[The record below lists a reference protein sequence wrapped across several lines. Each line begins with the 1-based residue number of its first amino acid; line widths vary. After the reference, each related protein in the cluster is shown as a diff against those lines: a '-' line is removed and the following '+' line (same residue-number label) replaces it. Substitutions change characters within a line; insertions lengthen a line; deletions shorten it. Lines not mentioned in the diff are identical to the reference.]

1 MLAKRSPANFD
12 CSARGNDRCKARKPW
27 FDCLSWYWPH
37 YPFDQNISKDHS
49 WHVSKAD
56 REAAL
61 IQWRLWLPTL
71 ERLFRPEESSGRFC
85 CFLRPGSVPA
95 INRFVEGQGGI
106 HLECPEIDHL
116 LQAGNASRSENARW
130 RKKQRPDLQPL
141 TLNLNLD
148 KVRGVDGDGGVELEE
163 DRDVGTGGSYEDLH
177 VCQTEHFMELF
188 HRVALNRGG
197 GNSLHK
203 RLRLYLRKHQ
213 SIYSQTLLLAYE

>member
-1 MLAKRSPANFD
+1 MLAKTISGQLD
-12 CSARGNDRCKARKPW
+12 CSGPW
-27 FDCLSWYWPH
+27 KRSLQSSETHGLIACHGIGRTILSIRTLAKTIPGT
-37 YPFDQNISKDHS
+37 F
-49 WHVSKAD
+49 SKAD

-71 ERLFRPEESSGRFC
+71 ERLLRPEESSGWFC

-106 HLECPEIDHL
+106 HLECPETDHL

-163 DRDVGTGGSYEDLH
+163 DRDVGTG
-177 VCQTEHFMELF
+177 EHFMELF